1 MPSKPSPPVEVQPD
15 PKWPHYKLY
24 TRVRDAVTALPLH
37 FKTET
42 VIAGIMA
49 TDLFT
54 LAAALGAT
62 IEQQVVDTLN
72 DMREVWDPE
81 HKYELYHFYRQ
92 SQTFPDVLLRKSA
105 NAADIIMGLE
115 LKGWYLLA
123 KESEPSFRFLVTPKA
138 CNPQDLIV
146 VVPWALSN
154 VISGTPRVFDPYM
167 VSAQFAANYR
177 NYHWQHLREAKSD
190 PAITSPAKVVPY
202 PQKSDAISDKP
213 KSDDGKNFGR
223 FSRTGLMDD
232 YLKEVALQRI
242 CGIEAT
248 HWRTFFKAFQ
258 EQATPQSV
266 QKAIERFV
274 ADLKKDSRAAD
285 PTVLASV
292 QKIMDELKNLVSG

>member
-1 MPSKPSPPVEVQPD
+1 
-15 PKWPHYKLY
+15 
-24 TRVRDAVTALPLH
+24 
-37 FKTET
+37 
-42 VIAGIMA
+42 MA

-92 SQTFPDVLLRKSA
+92 SQTFPDVLLRKGADAS
-105 NAADIIMGLE
+105 DIIMGLE

-123 KESEPSFRFLVTPKA
+123 KESEPSFRFQVTPKA

-154 VISGTPRVFDPYM
+154 VISGTPKVFGPYM
-167 VSAQFAANYR
+167 VSAQYAARYR
-177 NYHWQHLREAKSD
+177 NYHWQHLRQAKTD
-190 PAITSPAKVVPY
+190 PDIISPAKVTPY
-202 PQKSDAISDKP
+202 PQKSDAISDKA

-223 FSRTGLMDD
+223 FSRTGLMDA
-232 YLKEVALQRI
+232 YLKEVAQQPI
-242 CGIEAT
+242 CGIEAV
-248 HWRTFFKAFQ
+248 HWRAFFKAFQ

-266 QKAIERFV
+266 HMAIERFL
-274 ADLKKDSRAAD
+274 ADLKKDTRAAD
-285 PTVLASV
+285 PAVLVSV
-292 QKIMDELKNLVSG
+292 EKILNELKGLVSG

>member
-1 MPSKPSPPVEVQPD
+1 
-15 PKWPHYKLY
+15 
-24 TRVRDAVTALPLH
+24 
-37 FKTET
+37 
-42 VIAGIMA
+42 MA

-72 DMREVWDPE
+72 DMREVWDPD
-81 HKYELYHFYRQ
+81 HKYELYHFFRQ

-105 NAADIIMGLE
+105 DATDIIMGLE

-123 KESEPSFRFLVTPKA
+123 KESEPSFRFQVTPKA

-154 VISGTPRVFDPYM
+154 VISGTPRVFDPYV
-167 VSAQFAANYR
+167 VSAQYAAQYR
-177 NYHWQHLREAKSD
+177 NYHWRYLRDAKTDSD
-190 PAITSPAKVVPY
+190 ITSPTDVGPY
-202 PQKSDAISDKP
+202 PQKVDAISDKP
-213 KSDDGKNFGR
+213 KFDDGKNFGR

-232 YLKEVALQRI
+232 YLKEVALQHI

-258 EQATPQSV
+258 EQATPESV

-274 ADLKKDSRAAD
+274 ADLKKNSPAAD
-285 PTVLASV
+285 PTVLVSV
-292 QKIMDELKNLVSG
+292 EKIMDELKKLVSG

>member
-1 MPSKPSPPVEVQPD
+1 MPSKPPPPLDVLPD
-15 PKWPHYKLY
+15 SKWVHYKLY
-24 TRVRDAVTALPLH
+24 QRVRDAVTALPLH

-62 IEQQVVDTLN
+62 IEQQVVDSLN
-72 DMREVWDPE
+72 DMREVWDPD

-105 NAADIIMGLE
+105 EPADIIMGLE

-123 KESEPSFRFLVTPKA
+123 KESEPSFRFQVTPKA

-154 VISGTPRVFDPYM
+154 VISGTPKVFIPYM
-167 VSAQFAANYR
+167 ASAQFAAKYR
-177 NYHWQHLREAKSD
+177 NYHWQQLRETKTD
-190 PAITSPAKVVPY
+190 RAIESPTNVTPY
-202 PQKSDAISDKP
+202 PKKSDAISDKAL
-213 KSDDGKNFGR
+213 SDDGKNFGR
-223 FSRTGLMDD
+223 FSRTGLMDA
-232 YLKEVALQRI
+232 YLKEIGRQPI
-242 CGIEAT
+242 CGIEAL
-248 HWRTFFKAFQ
+248 HWRAFFKAFQ

-266 QKAIERFV
+266 QEAIERFL
-274 ADLKKDSRAAD
+274 ADLRKDSPAAD

-292 QKIMDELKNLVSG
+292 EKILNELRKLILG